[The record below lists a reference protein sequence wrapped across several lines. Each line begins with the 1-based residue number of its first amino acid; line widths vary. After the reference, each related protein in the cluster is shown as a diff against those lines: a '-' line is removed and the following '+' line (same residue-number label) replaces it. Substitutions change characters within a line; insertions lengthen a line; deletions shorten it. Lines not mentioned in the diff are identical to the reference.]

1 MEFTQFSRR
10 AICHIRRYG
19 LTSAP
24 EGSII
29 APMRWKMFRESFTR
43 VFEISLA
50 LLVIMMLLS
59 SSVLPPGDPGGR
71 VRAFTRGLEFDYL
84 TWTLDAVG
92 LKLGRGALNADG
104 YLPVEERSQVVVQF
118 LQLLGQIW
126 QVQAEIEDMYADP
139 AESDPG
145 AASVQLNGQLAQLM
159 GERAWLQPLAESVLE
174 TQVSQIAAEAG
185 LSLGGQVLPPV
196 LYHMTPPPAA
206 LIISSRDI
214 IQQDHNISISPDLTI
229 EEIEK
234 LEEDVDAALDVSSLV
249 VGIGGIGVYPTMVM
263 ETTNINWLVETIA
276 HEWMHNY
283 LTLHPLGLSY
293 LTSPELRTM
302 NEMVASIAGMELGQ
316 AVISRYYPALV
327 PVRPSPFWRLIGPP
341 APQAASAFDFRAEM
355 HETRVNTD
363 QLLAEGKIEQAEDYM
378 ELRRRF
384 LWDNGYHIR
393 KLNQAYFAFYGA
405 YADSSGQ
412 PGGAAGEDP
421 VAAAVRTLRNQSESL
436 AKFVNRM
443 AWMASYEALQ
453 QAILPDG

>member
-1 MEFTQFSRR
+1 M
-10 AICHIRRYG
+10 
-19 LTSAP
+19 TSAA

-29 APMRWKMFRESFTR
+29 APMRYKLFRESFSR
-43 VFEISLA
+43 AFEISLA
-50 LLVIMMLLS
+50 LLVVMMLLS
-59 SSVLPPGDPGGR
+59 SSVLPPGDPDGR
-71 VRAFTRGLEFDYL
+71 VRAFTRQMEFDYL

-92 LKLGRGALNADG
+92 LKLGRGALSADE
-104 YLPVEERSQVVVQF
+104 YIPAAERSQVVVQF

-126 QVQAEIEDMYADP
+126 QVQDEIEALYADP
-139 AESDPG
+139 AVNDPK
-145 AASVQLNGQLAQLM
+145 AASVKLNGQLEALM
-159 GERAWLQPLAESVLE
+159 VERAWLQPLAESVLE
-174 TQVSQIAAEAG
+174 TQVSQVASEAG

-206 LIISSRDI
+206 LIISPRDI

-229 EEIEK
+229 EEIET
-234 LEEDVDAALDVSSLV
+234 LEGEVDAALDVSSLV

-263 ETTNINWLVETIA
+263 ETTNLNWLVETIA
-276 HEWMHNY
+276 HEWVHNY

-293 LTSPELRTM
+293 LASPELRTM

-316 AVISRYYPALV
+316 AVISRYYPAYV
-327 PVRPSPFWRLIGPP
+327 PLKPSPFWRLIGPP
-341 APQAASAFDFRAEM
+341 EPQAPSAFDFRAEM
-355 HETRVNTD
+355 HETRVNAD
-363 QLLAEGKIEQAEDYM
+363 QLLVEGKIEQAEDYM

-384 LWDNGYHIR
+384 LWDNGYRIR

-421 VAAAVRTLRNQSESL
+421 VAAAVRTLRNRSESL
-436 AKFVNRM
+436 AKFINRM

-453 QAILPDG
+453 RAILPDG